1 MVRGYGSRQMIGQE
15 EWRQEAQRKSDCS
28 VGKARRRELAGSSD
42 AEFAA
47 AVGATVAM
55 EDCDEHGHER
65 ARGVTEEKVA

>member
-1 MVRGYGSRQMIGQE
+1 MVRGYGSRQMIGQA

-42 AEFAA
+42 AEFAG
-47 AVGATVAM
+47 AVVATVAM
-55 EDCDEHGHER
+55 EDCDHEHER